1 MTLPALTTAP
11 AEDLPVQKPIGIS
24 ADELIRRNQQA
35 SAQEFQNSALGRFRS
50 NPSGML
56 AVPTESNF
64 KWEMPKLQ
72 GSQMN
77 YYKTPEQPQPESGG
91 MSVMCTL
98 MRDYGYLEDDVF
110 TADTLFGNL
119 LEQTHPEIIVGY
131 HAWAIPLSN
140 FLRNNAIYIPL
151 FGYTTQAWAYE
162 MAEQFG
168 IIKNRSTFQ
177 RLLGKIVMNVG
188 KPVCGFI
195 GLLILS
201 KQGSYEYHRT

>member
-1 MTLPALTTAP
+1 MALT
-11 AEDLPVQKPIGIS
+11 
-24 ADELIRRNQQA
+24 
-35 SAQEFQNSALGRFRS
+35 SAQQLQQFLDKS
-50 NPSGML
+50 NAEQSTSNFANYQKEIANKPKKSGMINFT
-56 AVPTESNF
+56 PTTTELKASDMSY
-64 KWEMPKLQ
+64 WASPKDPPPD
-72 GSQMN
+72 S
-77 YYKTPEQPQPESGG
+77 G
-91 MSVMCTL
+91 MSVICTL

-119 LEQTHPEIIVGY
+119 LNETNPEVLVGY

-168 IIKNRSTFQ
+168 IVKNRSTFQ